1 METDHKP
8 LIAIQEKAINTACK
22 RLQRMML
29 CLQKYDLVF
38 IYKPAKEIHIAE
50 ALSRALSHRSQ
61 KPSTSHFCRDLETVN
76 FVEDLPISESTLA
89 KFQAETSKDESL
101 QVRTAPGY
109 TLWLTNSSDTGTLWG
124 TAILQA
130 SRGIDSSERPG
141 P

>member
-1 METDHKP
+1 
-8 LIAIQEKAINTACK
+8 
-22 RLQRMML
+22 ML

-38 IYKPAKEIHIAE
+38 TYNPGKEMHIAD

-61 KPSTSHFCRDLETVN
+61 KPTVN

-89 KFQAETSKDESL
+89 RFQAETAKDEYL
-101 QVRTAPGY
+101 QVRTVPGY
-109 TLWLTNSSDTGTLWG
+109 TLLLTNSSRTGTLWC

-141 P
+141 L